1 MTEVE
6 VGGEVQQDAAPS
18 QVVSAGQLLREARE
32 GRHMSIQA
40 LASAL
45 KVPVAKLQALED
57 DRWDLLSDV
66 VFARAVALSICRVLQ
81 IDSAEILA
89 LLPKAGVSKLSTNP
103 EGINTP
109 FKDKTLRS
117 SMSSGSDS
125 GRGRAVK
132 LLAVLAIVVVGGA
145 GLYFVPQWT
154 QSEVDAAAVHP
165 GNVDIASSAL
175 VSAIESTQAA
185 PAVVA
190 AAQPVAESAAVAPAA
205 PAAPAAPESASALL
219 VAALPDNTAAAPV
232 PPTAPVAAP
241 QPAAVPTPAADAP
254 VAAAKRALRIAVT
267 EQAWVQVRNAQQQV
281 VMEKI
286 MSAGDVYETDAARPL
301 SVVIGN
307 ASVSNVEID
316 GVALDLARSSKNNV
330 ARFEV
335 K

>member
-132 LLAVLAIVVVGGA
+132 LLAVLAIVAVGGA

-185 PAVVA
+185 PAVAA
-190 AAQPVAESAAVAPAA
+190 AAQPVAESAAVA

-232 PPTAPVAAP
+232 SPTAPVAAP

>member
-132 LLAVLAIVVVGGA
+132 LLAVLAIVAVGGA

-190 AAQPVAESAAVAPAA
+190 AAQPVAESAAVA

>member
-6 VGGEVQQDAAPS
+6 VGGAVQQEAAPN
-18 QVVSAGQLLREARE
+18 QGVSAGQLLREARE
-32 GRHMSIQA
+32 GRHMTIQA

-81 IDSAEILA
+81 IDSAPIVER
-89 LLPKAGVSKLSTNP
+89 LPKAGISKLSTNP
-103 EGINTP
+103 EGINAP

-125 GRGRAVK
+125 SRGRIVK
-132 LLAVLAIVVVGGA
+132 LLAVLAIMVVGGA

-154 QSEVDAAAVHP
+154 QPEGNVAAVTE
-165 GNVDIASSAL
+165 GNADIASSAL
-175 VSAIESTQAA
+175 VSAIESAQAA
-185 PAVVA
+185 PVAVQGSTSAPALAVGALPETAVA
-190 AAQPVAESAAVAPAA
+190 AEAAQPAPAAVAVASSSAVVPAA
-205 PAAPAAPESASALL
+205 AAVDVPAASAK
-219 VAALPDNTAAAPV
+219 NG
-232 PPTAPVAAP
+232 
-241 QPAAVPTPAADAP
+241 
-254 VAAAKRALRIAVT
+254 LRIAVA
-267 EQAWVQVRNAQQQV
+267 EQTWVQVRNAQQQV

-286 MSAGDVYETDAARPL
+286 MQAGDVYETDAARPL

-307 ASVSNVEID
+307 ASVSSVEID
-316 GVALDLARSSKNNV
+316 GVALDLARASKNNV

>member
-6 VGGEVQQDAAPS
+6 VGGAVQQEAAPS

-81 IDSAEILA
+81 IDAAQIVA

-125 GRGRAVK
+125 SRGRAVK
-132 LLAVLAIVVVGGA
+132 LLAVLAIMVVGGA

-154 QSEVDAAAVHP
+154 QSEGGVAAVTE
-165 GNVDIASSAL
+165 GNADIASSAL
-175 VSAIESTQAA
+175 VSAMESVQSAPAVAA
-185 PAVVA
+185 PVAVTTVAPAAQETASAPALAVSALPETTAAAEAAPSTPTAAVQPPAATPAVVA
-190 AAQPVAESAAVAPAA
+190 ADTSAA
-205 PAAPAAPESASALL
+205 SA
-219 VAALPDNTAAAPV
+219 
-232 PPTAPVAAP
+232 
-241 QPAAVPTPAADAP
+241 
-254 VAAAKRALRIAVT
+254 KGGLRIAVA

-286 MSAGDVYETDAARPL
+286 MQAGDVYESDAARPL

-307 ASVSNVEID
+307 ASVSSVEID

>member
-132 LLAVLAIVVVGGA
+132 LLAVLAIVAVGGA

-205 PAAPAAPESASALL
+205 PAAPESASALL

-254 VAAAKRALRIAVT
+254 VAAAKRALRIAVA

-286 MSAGDVYETDAARPL
+286 MSASDVYETDAARPL

>member
-6 VGGEVQQDAAPS
+6 VGGAVQQEAAPN
-18 QVVSAGQLLREARE
+18 QGVSAGQLLREARE
-32 GRHMSIQA
+32 GRHMTIQA

-81 IDSAEILA
+81 IDSAPIVER
-89 LLPKAGVSKLSTNP
+89 LPKAGVSKLSTNP
-103 EGINTP
+103 EGINAP

-125 GRGRAVK
+125 GRGRIVK
-132 LLAVLAIVVVGGA
+132 LLAVLAIMVVGGA

-154 QSEVDAAAVHP
+154 QPEGNVAAVTE
-165 GNVDIASSAL
+165 GNADIASSAL
-175 VSAIESTQAA
+175 VSAIESAQAA
-185 PAVVA
+185 PVAVQGSTSAPALAVGALPETTVA
-190 AAQPVAESAAVAPAA
+190 AEAAQPAPAA
-205 PAAPAAPESASALL
+205 LAVASSSAVVPAAAAVDVPAASAK
-219 VAALPDNTAAAPV
+219 NG
-232 PPTAPVAAP
+232 
-241 QPAAVPTPAADAP
+241 
-254 VAAAKRALRIAVT
+254 LRIAVA
-267 EQAWVQVRNAQQQV
+267 EQTWVQVRNAQQQV

-286 MSAGDVYETDAARPL
+286 MQAGDVYETDAARPL

-307 ASVSNVEID
+307 ASVSSVEID
-316 GVALDLARSSKNNV
+316 GVALDLARASKNNV

>member
-165 GNVDIASSAL
+165 SNVDIASSAL

-205 PAAPAAPESASALL
+205 PAAPESASALL

-241 QPAAVPTPAADAP
+241 QPATVPTPAVDAP